1 MFLDYEGIK
10 PKVHESCF
18 IANSAEVI
26 GKVEI
31 GENTSVWYNCV
42 LRGDENSIKIGK
54 HTNIQDGTVIH
65 ISKDYDTLIGDYVT
79 VGHKAIV
86 HACNI
91 GDNVLVGMGAI
102 ILDGAE
108 IEDNVL
114 IGAGSIVT
122 PGKKIPSGSLVL
134 GSPAKVVRELSN
146 EEINQLK
153 QSAVDYVQ
161 YAQKHKD
168 VRVNLDTNK

>member
-1 MFLDYEGIK
+1 MILDYEGIK
-10 PKVHESCF
+10 PQIHDSCF
-18 IANSAEVI
+18 IADSAELI

-42 LRGDENSIKIGK
+42 LRGDENSIRIGK

-65 ISKDYDTLIGDYVT
+65 ISKEYSTDIGDYVT

-86 HACNI
+86 HACRI

-122 PGKKIPSGSLVL
+122 PGKIIPSGSLVL
-134 GSPAKVVRELSN
+134 GSPAKVVRELSS
-146 EEINQLK
+146 EEIEQLK
-153 QSAVDYVQ
+153 QSAVDYVEN
-161 YAQKHKD
+161 AEKHK
-168 VRVNLDTNK
+168 K

>member
-1 MFLDYEGIK
+1 MLLDYEGIN
-10 PKVHESCF
+10 PKIHDSCF
-18 IANSAEVI
+18 IADSAAII
-26 GKVEI
+26 GKVNI

-42 LRGDENSIKIGK
+42 LRGDENNITIGK

-65 ISKDYDTLIGDYVT
+65 ISKDYNTEIGDYVT

-86 HACNI
+86 HACKI

-102 ILDGAE
+102 ILDGAV

-134 GSPAKVVRELSN
+134 GSPAKVVRELTDK
-146 EEINQLK
+146 EIEQLK

-161 YAQKHKD
+161 YAEKHK
-168 VRVNLDTNK
+168 K